1 MLQSFEMRSRRSGSN
16 APLAIKYG
24 MLCGFEERQAS
35 DRAPYSFAFKL
46 GTLPGQE
53 VRVCARARVTERK
66 RARESSW

>member
-1 MLQSFEMRSRRSGSN
+1 MSSRRSGSN

-46 GTLPGQE
+46 GTLPEQE
-53 VRVCARARVTERK
+53 VRVCVRARPRARVTERK